1 MSVLGDVCDKGT
13 RVMYGRT
20 AKFTLDAS
28 SSFIHNY
35 TGTPRAN
42 SSAPSTVKACRAITT

>member
-20 AKFTLDAS
+20 ANYTLDAS

-35 TGTPRAN
+35 NGTLRAN
-42 SSAPSTVKACRAITT
+42 PSAPSTVQACRAITT